1 MSKKKVK
8 IDLDKLFND
17 IENMEQQEIES
28 IFNIANCVY
37 DCLDVPVVLIND
49 KAIKSNTLLIA
60 MYLVGKEFGKSEQLK
75 K

>member
-1 MSKKKVK
+1 MAKKKLK
-8 IDLDKLFND
+8 IDLNKLFDD

-37 DCLDVPVVLIND
+37 DCLDIPVVLLND

-60 MYLVGKEFGKSEQLK
+60 MYLVGKEFGKAEQIQK
-75 K
+75 